1 MPKSKHRRKGKN
13 RPRAALLSGPT
24 FEDPA
29 LAALPAD
36 IESDEAAYD
45 PEMVE
50 ALAQAEEE
58 LAAELAAA
66 DDEDFLDSEDDEA
79 FDAALSHLRQVVE
92 DQLRANDPPEVA
104 ATLARLVVAG
114 HARDEAV
121 ALIGAAL
128 IIELN
133 ELMHSERE
141 FDAARYARNLAN
153 LPALPDLA

>member
-24 FEDPA
+24 FEDLE
-29 LAALPAD
+29 LAALLAD
-36 IESDEAAYD
+36 IESDDAADD

-58 LAAELAAA
+58 LATELAAA

-79 FDAALSHLRQVVE
+79 FDAALLPLRQVVE

-104 ATLARLVVAG
+104 ATLAHLVVAG

-133 ELMHSERE
+133 EIMHSERE